1 MTRIP
6 ARLTVLVAALFT
18 TAPVDAI
25 RHQRPALSSGTEAVL
40 VDVLVSDG
48 GRQITA
54 LTAADFLVRDNGV
67 LQQVELIEATAI
79 PQNLF
84 LVLDTGS
91 DTVVDAFE
99 GFAQGVAGILQKL
112 EPRDRVGLL
121 SFSHR
126 TRLLSPLTTDRTAVM
141 QQFVL
146 GRPDRHSAV
155 ADALYVTALLSRDEP
170 GRSIAIVFTQG
181 DDSAS
186 WLSRADALAA
196 ARRSN
201 ALVYGVTLHRLVDA
215 EAKGF
220 AFRTGRREDLTRSLS
235 SVRSGVD
242 PSGVLH
248 QVAAATGG
256 RVIYGDT
263 SVAVETTRSAIL
275 EEFRKRYILA
285 YRPTARTPGWH
296 ELSVSLS
303 SKRGTVSAR
312 KGYFVS
318 R

>member
-1 MTRIP
+1 MSHLP
-6 ARLTVLVAALFT
+6 ARLTVSVAALMI
-18 TAPVDAI
+18 TAPVNAI
-25 RHQRPALSSGTEAVL
+25 PQDRLGFSSGTEAVL
-40 VDVLVSDG
+40 VDVLVTDR
-48 GRQITA
+48 GRPVA
-54 LTAADFLVRDNGV
+54 GLTAADFLVRDNGV
-67 LQQVELIEATAI
+67 LQLVELLENTEV

-91 DTVVDAFE
+91 DTVVDAFA
-99 GFAQGVAGILQKL
+99 GLAQGVAGVLRRLQTQ
-112 EPRDRVGLL
+112 DRVALL
-121 SFSHR
+121 AFSHR
-126 TRLLSPLTTDRTAVM
+126 TRLLSPLTTDRTAVL
-141 QQFVL
+141 QHVVP

-155 ADALYVTALLSRDEP
+155 ADALYATTLLSRHEP

-186 WLSRADALAA
+186 WLSRADALVA

-220 AFRTGRREDLTRSLS
+220 VGGPGRREYLTRSLP

-248 QVAAATGG
+248 QVATATGG

-263 SVAVETTRSAIL
+263 SVPVEKTLSAIL
-275 EEFRKRYILA
+275 DEFRQRYILA
-285 YRPTARTPGWH
+285 YRPTTKTPGWH
-296 ELSVSLS
+296 ELSVSLA
-303 SKRGTVSAR
+303 SKRGTVAAR
-312 KGYFVS
+312 QGYFVS